1 MFNGGLSPSKALEIM
16 QKEKFFG
23 VLQALVWF
31 GQYKASPLSPILL
44 IDRLFA
50 SQWGWLERLQKYD
63 QCQLKE

>member
-1 MFNGGLSPSKALEIM
+1 M

-31 GQYKASPLSPILL
+31 GQYKAPPLSPILL
-44 IDRLFA
+44 IDGLFA